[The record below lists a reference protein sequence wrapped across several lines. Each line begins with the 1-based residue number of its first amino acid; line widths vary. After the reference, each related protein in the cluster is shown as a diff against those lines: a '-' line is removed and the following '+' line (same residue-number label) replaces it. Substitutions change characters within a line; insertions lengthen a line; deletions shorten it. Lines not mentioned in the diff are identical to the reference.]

1 MSSLRLSLR
10 ECSDSES
17 NSFISSSSSAE
28 LDMAAIIARFWS
40 HFAFQMLL
48 QMFKQASRLG
58 YQGYR
63 GKIGLSGLSGK
74 DRAIRAIRARLGYQ
88 GYQGKI
94 GLS

>member
-40 HFAFQMLL
+40 HFAFQI
-48 QMFKQASRLG
+48 AAA
-58 YQGYR
+58 
-63 GKIGLSGLSGK
+63 
-74 DRAIRAIRARLGYQ
+74 DV
-88 GYQGKI
+88 
-94 GLS
+94 